1 MATQRT
7 DSADELPGELAD
19 AFGRAG
25 KSVMRAFDERLGEH
39 GVSTPRSKVLAEI
52 QRLGPVRLAD
62 LARAVGITQGT
73 ASTLVDALVRD
84 QLVVRS
90 TDADDRRARGGQDQE
105 TCQGESKPFS
115 DHQNVPHASMP
126 AEFQPSRGS
135 TRSASPLVT
144 DPACDGV
151 VSQRNR
157 LVATRAPPAAN
168 PTVAMVA
175 LESAALR
182 STTAPAWSGHAV

>member
-7 DSADELPGELAD
+7 DPADQLPGELAD

-25 KSVMRAFDERLGEH
+25 KSVMRAFDDRLGEH
-39 GVSTPRSKVLAEI
+39 GVSTPRSKLLAEI

-90 TDADDRRARGGQDQE
+90 TDADDRRAIRLSVTQRGDDQARRWLTDYFNAARDIFACFNSAEQRTLGQLL
-105 TCQGESKPFS
+105 
-115 DHQNVPHASMP
+115 
-126 AEFQPSRGS
+126 
-135 TRSASPLVT
+135 TRLADT
-144 DPACDGV
+144 
-151 VSQRNR
+151 
-157 LVATRAPPAAN
+157 
-168 PTVAMVA
+168 
-175 LESAALR
+175 LER
-182 STTAPAWSGHAV
+182 TPNQ